1 MKKSILILTTLFF
14 SLTLFAQEEQKET
27 IPLDAMI
34 TIINNSLDKANERL
48 STSSLDVRT
57 AEITLKTSYD
67 KSGGGGFKIFV
78 KASKKWELEKANT
91 MKFVYEKADK
101 INEKSVEFF
110 DNKMIF
116 EKNLT
121 DAIVSAANQWQ
132 KTTAS
137 VDGLSKSKFSVE
149 ISFMVK
155 NITDG
160 GIEFEIWG
168 VGLDIGGDYENTAV
182 HTVSLTFK

>member
-1 MKKSILILTTLFF
+1 MKRLILVLTLSLSILN
-14 SLTLFAQEEQKET
+14 LFAQQEEKAT
-27 IPLDAMI
+27 IPLEAMI

-48 STSSLDVRT
+48 SANSLDVST

-101 INEKSVEFF
+101 INTKSIKFF
-110 DNKMIF
+110 DNKPVF
-116 EKNLT
+116 EENLT
-121 DAIVSAANQWQ
+121 NAIVNAANQWQ
-132 KTTAS
+132 ETTKTIT
-137 VDGLSKSKFSVE
+137 GLSKSKFLVE

-155 NITDG
+155 NTNET

-168 VGLDIGGDYENTAV
+168 IGLDLGVDFEKTAV
-182 HTVSLTFK
+182 HTVALTFK